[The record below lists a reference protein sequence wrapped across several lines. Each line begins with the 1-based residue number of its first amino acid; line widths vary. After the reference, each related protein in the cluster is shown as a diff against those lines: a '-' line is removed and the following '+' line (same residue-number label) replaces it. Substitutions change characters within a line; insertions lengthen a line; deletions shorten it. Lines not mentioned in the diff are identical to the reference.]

1 MSGTYNYCL
10 VLLSIL
16 VAVTVSHTA
25 LRLAARVGRATGSSA
40 QLWLAGGAISMGTG
54 IWSMHFI
61 GMLAFSLPITLSYDL
76 TPTLGS
82 LCLGIAS
89 SGFALKLA
97 SQPRSSVARLASGAL
112 VMGAGICAMHYVG
125 MTAVQI
131 VPMIQ
136 YEPVLVVASAAIAVG
151 ASFTALW
158 LFTHLDQQDTRRMR
172 VIRIGAA
179 HVMGLA
185 ISGMHYTGMAASR
198 FAANSYCLNPGAG
211 GSGMDSRW
219 LGIIV
224 AALTLGLMA
233 ITTILLVYD
242 AYLESNVRRYNEMLE
257 NANAR
262 LQHAA
267 THDALTGLPNRVLLA
282 DRMGQAIARA
292 ARHEIRFAVLVVDL
306 DRFKAI
312 NDSLGHIAGDELL
325 QEVAHRL
332 SSLLRKDDTLARLG
346 GDEFVLL
353 IHEVASAQDAEVVA
367 RKVLTQVAL
376 PIRLAGLDV
385 HVSPSIGIAL
395 CPDDGV
401 DSETLLQHAD
411 AAMYHAKKKG
421 RNTFQF
427 FAPAMNAFARE
438 RLELESG
445 LRTGLAQRE
454 FELHYQP
461 KVDVATG
468 RIGSAE
474 ALIRWRHP
482 KRGLIPPGGFIPLAE
497 ETGLIVPLGEWVLY
511 EACRQAR
518 EWRDDGLQ
526 LRMAVNL
533 SARQFRQDGL
543 IETVR
548 GALSAAQLEPRYLEL
563 ELTESAVMQDAESSV
578 QIMRRLSD
586 LGVRISVDDFGTGYS
601 SLSYLRRLPLD
612 KLKIDRSFIREIV
625 TSRDDAQIVRAIVS
639 LAHSLHLKV
648 IAEGVESE
656 EQLTFLR
663 SLGCDQYQGY
673 LCSPPLPPAEFLT
686 LLPHHR
692 PIDESKRVP
701 PSLEDTMISRVLRKG

>member
-16 VAVTVSHTA
+16 LAVVMSHTA
-25 LRLAARVGRATGSSA
+25 LRLAARVARATGSSA

-61 GMLAFSLPITLSYDL
+61 GMLALTLPIPLSYDL
-76 TPTLGS
+76 TPTIGS
-82 LCLGIAS
+82 LCLAIFS

-97 SQPRSSVARLASGAL
+97 SKPDSGLVRLTSGSL
-112 VMGAGICAMHYVG
+112 VMGAGISAMHYVG
-125 MTAVQI
+125 MTAVQV
-131 VPMIQ
+131 VPMIR
-136 YEPVLVVASAAIAVG
+136 YEPGLVAASVAIAIA
-151 ASFTALW
+151 ASFAALW
-158 LFTHLDQQDTRRMR
+158 LFTHLSTEDSWQMR
-172 VIRIGAA
+172 AVRLGAA
-179 HVMGLA
+179 LVMGLA
-185 ISGMHYTGMAASR
+185 VSGMHYTAMAASR
-198 FAANSYCLNPGAG
+198 FAANSYCLVPGIG

-219 LGIIV
+219 LAIV
-224 AALTLGLMA
+224 IATLALGLLA
-233 ITTILLVYD
+233 VTTVLLVYD
-242 AYLESNVRRYNEMLE
+242 AHLESSVRRYNEMLE
-257 NANAR
+257 QANAR

-282 DRMGQAIARA
+282 DRLGQAIARV

-306 DRFKAI
+306 DRFKAV

-332 SSLLRKDDTLARLG
+332 SGLLRKEDTLARLG

-353 IHEVASAQDAEVVA
+353 IHEVSGPKDAELVA
-367 RKVLTQVAL
+367 RKVLSHVAQ
-376 PIRLAGLDV
+376 PVQLAGLDV
-385 HVSPSIGIAL
+385 HVSPSIGISL

-445 LRTGLAQRE
+445 LRTALKQRE

-468 RIGSAE
+468 RIESAE

-518 EWRDDGLQ
+518 EWQDEGLQ

-533 SARQFRQDGL
+533 SARQFRQDSL

-548 GALSAAQLEPRYLEL
+548 GALSAARLEPRYLEL

-586 LGVRISVDDFGTGYS
+586 LGLRISVDDFGTGYS

-625 TSRDDAQIVRAIVS
+625 TSRDDAEIVRAIVS

-648 IAEGVESE
+648 IAEGVESA

-673 LCSPPLPPAEFLT
+673 LCSPPLPPVEFLT

-701 PSLEDTMISRVLRKG
+701 PSLEDTMISRVLRKV

>member
-16 VAVTVSHTA
+16 VAVVVSHTA
-25 LRLAARVGRATGSSA
+25 LRLAARVARTKGSSV
-40 QLWLAGGAISMGTG
+40 QLWLAGGAIAMGTG
-54 IWSMHFI
+54 IWSSHFI
-61 GMLAFSLPITLSYDL
+61 GMLALSMPIPLSYGL
-76 TPTLGS
+76 TATIGS
-82 LCLGIAS
+82 LVLAIAT

-97 SQPRSSVARLASGAL
+97 SNLTSGQMRLASGAL

-125 MTAVQI
+125 MTAVQV

-136 YEPVLVVASAAIAVG
+136 YEPGLVAASAAIAIA
-151 ASFTALW
+151 ASYAALW
-158 LFTHLDQQDTRRMR
+158 LFTHLGTQDTWRMR
-172 VIRIGAA
+172 ATRIGAA
-179 HVMGLA
+179 FIMGLA

-198 FAANSYCLNPGAG
+198 FAADSYCLTPA
-211 GSGMDSRW
+211 SSMDSRW
-219 LGIIV
+219 LALVI
-224 AALTLGLMA
+224 ATLTLGLLA

-242 AYLESNVRRYNEMLE
+242 AHLESNVRRYNEMLE
-257 NANAR
+257 QANAR
-262 LQHAA
+262 LRHAA

-282 DRMGQAIARA
+282 DRLRQAIARA
-292 ARHEIRFAVLVVDL
+292 SRHEMRFAVLVVDL

-325 QEVAHRL
+325 QEVARRL
-332 SSLLRKDDTLARLG
+332 SGLLRKEDSLARLG

-353 IHEVASAQDAEVVA
+353 IHEVSGPADAEQVA

-376 PIRLAGLDV
+376 PFQLAGLDV
-385 HVSPSIGIAL
+385 HVSPSVGISL
-395 CPDDGV
+395 CPDDGD

-445 LRTGLAQRE
+445 LRTALAQRE

-461 KVDVATG
+461 KVDIATG
-468 RIGSAE
+468 RIESAE

-497 ETGLIVPLGEWVLY
+497 ETGFIVQLGEWVLY

-518 EWRDDGLQ
+518 AWQDEGLH

-533 SARQFRQDGL
+533 SARQFRQDSL

-548 GALSAAQLEPRYLEL
+548 GALTAARLEPRYLEL

-586 LGVRISVDDFGTGYS
+586 AGLRISVDDFGTGYS

-625 TSRDDAQIVRAIVS
+625 TSRDDAEIVRAIVT

-648 IAEGVESE
+648 IAEGVETA

-663 SLGCDQYQGY
+663 ALGCDQYQGFY
-673 LCSPPLPPAEFLT
+673 CSPPLPPAQFIA
-686 LLPHHR
+686 LLPRR

-701 PSLEDTMISRVLRKG
+701 PSLEDTMISRVLRKV

>member
-10 VLLSIL
+10 VLLSIV
-16 VAVTVSHTA
+16 VAVVVSHTA
-25 LRLAARVGRATGSSA
+25 LRLAARLARAKGSSVR
-40 QLWLAGGAISMGTG
+40 LWLAGGAIAMGTG
-54 IWSMHFI
+54 IWSTHLI
-61 GMLAFSLPITLSYDL
+61 GLLAFSRPIPLSYGL
-76 TPTLGS
+76 TATLGS
-82 LCLGIAS
+82 LALAIAT

-97 SQPRSSVARLASGAL
+97 SKSESSSKSSQVRLVSGSV

-125 MTAVQI
+125 MTSVQV

-136 YEPVLVVASAAIAVG
+136 YEPGLIAV
-151 ASFTALW
+151 
-158 LFTHLDQQDTRRMR
+158 
-172 VIRIGAA
+172 
-179 HVMGLA
+179 
-185 ISGMHYTGMAASR
+185 
-198 FAANSYCLNPGAG
+198 
-211 GSGMDSRW
+211 DSRW
-219 LGIIV
+219 LALVI
-224 AALTLGLMA
+224 ATLTLGLLA

-242 AYLESNVRRYNEMLE
+242 AHLESNVRRYNEMLE
-257 NANAR
+257 HANAR
-262 LQHAA
+262 LRHAA

-282 DRMGQAIARA
+282 DRLRQAIARA
-292 ARHEIRFAVLVVDL
+292 SRHQMRFAVLVVDL

-325 QEVAHRL
+325 QEVARRL
-332 SSLLRKDDTLARLG
+332 SGLLRKEDSLARLG

-353 IHEVASAQDAEVVA
+353 IHEVSTPQDAEEVA
-367 RKVLTQVAL
+367 RKVLSQVAL
-376 PIRLAGLDV
+376 PVQLAGLDV
-385 HVSPSIGIAL
+385 HVSPSVGICL
-395 CPDDGV
+395 CQDDGV

-445 LRTGLAQRE
+445 LRTALAQRE

-468 RIGSAE
+468 RIESAE

-518 EWRDDGLQ
+518 AWQAEGLH

-533 SARQFRQDGL
+533 SARQFRQDSL

-548 GALSAAQLEPRYLEL
+548 GALAAARLEPRYLEL

-578 QIMRRLSD
+578 QIMRKLSD
-586 LGVRISVDDFGTGYS
+586 LGLRISVDDFGTGYS

-625 TSRDDAQIVRAIVS
+625 TSRDDAEIVRAIVT

-648 IAEGVESE
+648 IAEGVETA

-663 SLGCDQYQGY
+663 SLGCDQYQGFH
-673 LCSPPLPPAEFLT
+673 CSPPLPAAEFIA
-686 LLPHHR
+686 LLPHR

-701 PSLEDTMISRVLRKG
+701 PALEDTMISRVLRKI